1 MKFETY
7 TDDGYKD
14 ALKHFSG
21 QNILDEEATKF
32 AKSMFVD
39 IDEEAADKITKSFFD
54 KGAGDNA
61 SDTSENKSMLKSI
74 GDNLKALTAKMSKSH
89 EAAAA
94 DTAEG
99 LDTLNNNGDE
109 VPFDASDM
117 LFSLQK
123 GLEDLTQL
131 VTEKVAY
138 DHTRDEMEA
147 KAFAEIADM
156 RDEMKKG
163 MTLLQKAVTIGEGDN
178 SATLAKGMEAM
189 IKSIGRG
196 GAVDLKALKIVD
208 DPAGDGGDAPQ
219 IKFNEMQ
226 DLLRKGVEAGN
237 ITSAEMINT
246 EGKYKARQF
255 SVVKSMLAKAAG
267 GSSD

>member
-1 MKFETY
+1 MQFETY
-7 TDDGYKD
+7 TD
-14 ALKHFSG
+14 ALKHFSDLG
-21 QNILDEEATKF
+21 
-32 AKSMFVD
+32 VD
-39 IDEEAADKITKSFFD
+39 DKEVAVMAKSFFTELAAEEAE
-54 KGAGDNA
+54 KMEKSFFAEN
-61 SDTSENKSMLKSI
+61 SDAATTDASENKSMLKSI

-89 EAAAA
+89 EAAAT
-94 DTAEG
+94 DTSEG
-99 LDTLNNNGDE
+99 LDTLSNNGDE

-147 KAFAEIADM
+147 VAFGEIADM
-156 RDEMKKG
+156 RSEMKKS
-163 MTLLQKAVTIGEGDN
+163 MELLKSAVTIGEGEN
-178 SATLAKGMEAM
+178 AATLAKGMEAIM
-189 IKSIGRG
+189 KSVGSGR
-196 GAVDLKALKIVD
+196 AVDLNALNINA
-208 DPAGDGGDAPQ
+208 DPTGDGNDAPR

-226 DLLRKGVEAGN
+226 EQLKKGVKAGN
-237 ITSAEMINT
+237 ITAAEMINT
-246 EGKYKARQF
+246 EDKYKNGQF